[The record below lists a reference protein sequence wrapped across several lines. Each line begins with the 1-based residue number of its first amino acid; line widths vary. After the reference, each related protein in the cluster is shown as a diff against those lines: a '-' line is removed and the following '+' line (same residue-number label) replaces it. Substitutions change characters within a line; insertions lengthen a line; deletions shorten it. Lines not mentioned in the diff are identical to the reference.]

1 VKGLAS
7 VFPRFA
13 LSRPVTVSM
22 MLLAVLV
29 MGLLSW
35 QRIPVQLMPGGY
47 DFPYLWVWMPYRDS
61 TPRETERQIVQPV
74 EDAIET
80 LPGVRR
86 LEARAGR
93 NFARFEIELDQD
105 VDMDEAWSGLTERL
119 ERARMELPDDFDQY
133 YIYKYNPSDQP
144 IVWAAV
150 TYPSEA
156 DDPAFIVET
165 RLLRALERVPGV
177 ARAEFNGAHRA
188 RVYIDFNREAI
199 ERHGVSLYQ
208 VMQKLGSDNF
218 TMPSGK
224 VDEDGRVVLIRTIAT
239 FESDVQIA
247 ELPIGPGLV
256 LSDIAEVIHAR
267 PASATIH
274 RVNGDPAGSI
284 DIYKASGANTLV
296 VCERIHEELA
306 LLHADPDLKGY
317 KVLPFFDQGKI
328 IQESVD
334 NLRDTALQG
343 GVLAVL
349 VLLFFLRRLR
359 VTMLIAASIPLS
371 LLMTVVIQYGVGES
385 INLIAMMGM
394 MLSVGM
400 TVDNSV
406 VVVESI
412 YRHRELGLAPREA
425 AIKGT
430 SEVALAILAATLTTV
445 VVFLP
450 IILMSDDAGFS
461 FFMGRLGL
469 PVCYA
474 LGSSLLVA
482 LVFVPLSTLLTNEP
496 AKPSRFIVWL
506 TDRYATLLRVVLNQR
521 STSFAVAALLVAS
534 MFWPMQHLDKSDG
547 SSDGLMDFVVNIEF
561 PSSFSTRQ
569 IDEVLKRY
577 EKRFEKKRKS
587 WRIRALRVRR
597 WGSSRRAYLMAF
609 MEPRERGDIS
619 KEDIEKSVPDILAT
633 VEEPGVTAG
642 LGWRSSGRSEKSLP
656 LTLRGDDS
664 DRLVELG
671 DEIVRR
677 LSEVPGILGVEAD
690 LEERGMEELRVEVD
704 RARAA
709 RYGVSPDVLARTV
722 SFAFRGSQLQP
733 AQIDGREVPVQAG
746 FRLEDRADVRSLQD
760 FGIWSPVGGEVALG
774 TVASL
779 RFAKGHDTIRREDR
793 KTSLGIK
800 VTLEGED
807 MSNGYDLIRQGL
819 SGLQLPRGY
828 SWTPGRRWDEL
839 QEQDRARKFA
849 LLMSVAFVFLLMG
862 MLFESFWTPL
872 AVLFTVPFAF
882 VGVYW
887 MLYLT
892 GTTFEMMAG
901 IGLVVLVGIV
911 VNNAI
916 VLLDRVQQYRFDGME
931 REQALLLAG
940 RDRLR
945 PILMTAA
952 TTIVGLLP
960 MALGSSGIVGTPYYP
975 LGRAV
980 IGGLLASTVLS
991 LLLVPLFYTYLD
1003 DLRQALSAAVRPS
1016 AKKSIEIPRPE
1027 EV

>member
-1 VKGLAS
+1 MKRAGSLL
-7 VFPRFA
+7 PRFA
-13 LSRPVTVSM
+13 LGRPVTVSM
-22 MLLAVLV
+22 ILVAVLV
-29 MGLLSW
+29 MGVLSW

-47 DFPYLWVWMPYRDS
+47 DFPYLWVWMPYQDS

-86 LEARAGR
+86 LNARAGR
-93 NFARFEIELDQD
+93 NYARFEIELDQD
-105 VDMDEAWSGLTERL
+105 VDMDDAWSGLTERL
-119 ERARMELPDDFDQY
+119 ERARLELPDDFDKY

-156 DDPAFIVET
+156 DDPAFLIET

-208 VMQKLGSDNF
+208 VMQKLGGDNF

-224 VDEDGRVVLIRTIAT
+224 VDEDGRVVLLRSIAT
-239 FESDVQIA
+239 FESEEEVAQ
-247 ELPIGPGLV
+247 LPIGAGLV

-267 PASATIH
+267 PASGTIH

-284 DIYKASGANTLV
+284 DIYKESGANTME
-296 VCERIHEELA
+296 VCARIHEALA
-306 LLHADPDLKGY
+306 GLHADPDLAGY
-317 KVLPFFDQGKI
+317 QVLPFFDQGKM

-334 NLRDTALQG
+334 NLRNTALQG

-349 VLLFFLRRLR
+349 VL

-371 LLMTVVIQYGVGES
+371 LLMTVVIQYAVGES

-412 YRHRELGLAPREA
+412 YRHRELGVAPRDA

-450 IILMSDDAGFS
+450 IILMSDDAQFS

-482 LVFVPLSTLLTNEP
+482 LVFVPLATVLTDEP
-496 AKPSRFIVWL
+496 ARPSELVSGF
-506 TDRYATLLRVVLNQR
+506 TDLYVRLLDAVLRYR
-521 STSFAVAALLVAS
+521 STSFAVAALLVVS
-534 MFWPMQHLDKSDG
+534 MAWPMQHLDESD
-547 SSDGLMDFVVNIEF
+547 SSNDGLVDFVVNVQF
-561 PSSFSTRQ
+561 PGSFSTRQ
-569 IDEVLKRY
+569 IDEVMKRY

-587 WRIRALRVRR
+587 WRIRAIRVRR

-609 MEPRERGDIS
+609 MEPRERGDITR
-619 KEDIEKSVPDILAT
+619 EQIEEALPGILAT
-633 VEEPGVTAG
+633 IEEPGVSAG
-642 LGWRSSGRSEKSLP
+642 LGWRSSGREDKALP

-664 DRLVELG
+664 DVLVELG
-671 DEIVRR
+671 TEIVRR
-677 LSEVPGILGVEAD
+677 LSEVPGILGVEANLD
-690 LEERGMEELRVEVD
+690 EEGMEELRVEID
-704 RARAA
+704 RERAA

-722 SFAFRGSQLQP
+722 SFGFRGSQLQP
-733 AQIDGREVPVQAG
+733 AHIDGREVPMQAG
-746 FRLEDRADVRSLQD
+746 FRLEDRADVRSLQN

-779 RFAKGHDTIRREDR
+779 RYAKGHDTIRREDR

-807 MSNGYDLIRQGL
+807 MSQGYDLIRQGL

-828 SWTPGRRWDEL
+828 SWTPGRRWDDL

-849 LLMSVAFVFLLMG
+849 LIMSVAFVFLLMG

-892 GTTFEMMAG
+892 GTTFEVMAG

-916 VLLDRVQQYRFDGME
+916 VLLDRVQQYRFDGMA
-931 REQALLLAG
+931 REEALLLAG

-960 MALGSSGIVGTPYYP
+960 MALGKSGIVGTPYYP

-1003 DLRQALSAAVRPS
+1003 DLRHALAAAVRPPRE
-1016 AKKSIEIPRPE
+1016 KLPEIHLPE
-1027 EV
+1027 EA

>member
-1 VKGLAS
+1 MKRGGS
-7 VFPRFA
+7 VLPRFA
-13 LSRPVTVSM
+13 LGRPVTVSM
-22 MLLAVLV
+22 MLVAVLV
-29 MGLLSW
+29 MGVLSW

-47 DFPYLWVWMPYRDS
+47 DFPYLWVWMPYQDS

-93 NFARFEIELDQD
+93 NYARFEIELDQD
-105 VDMDEAWSGLTERL
+105 VDMDDAWSGLTERL
-119 ERARMELPDDFDQY
+119 ERARLELPDDFDKY

-150 TYPSEA
+150 TYPSTAE
-156 DDPAFIVET
+156 DPAFLIET
-165 RLLRALERVPGV
+165 RLLRALERIPGV

-188 RVYIDFNREAI
+188 RVYIDFNRESI

-208 VMQKLGSDNF
+208 VMQKLGGDNF

-224 VDEDGRVVLIRTIAT
+224 VDEDGRVVLLRSIAT
-239 FESDVQIA
+239 FESEEEVAQ
-247 ELPIGPGLV
+247 LPIGSGLV

-267 PASATIH
+267 PASGTIH

-284 DIYKASGANTLV
+284 DIYKESGANTME
-296 VCERIHEELA
+296 VCARIHEA
-306 LLHADPDLKGY
+306 LGVLHADPDLTGY
-317 KVLPFFDQGKI
+317 EVLPFFDQGKM

-334 NLRDTALQG
+334 NLRNTALQG

-349 VLLFFLRRLR
+349 VLLFFLRRVR

-371 LLMTVVIQYGVGES
+371 LLMTVVIQYAVGES

-412 YRHRELGLAPREA
+412 YRHRELGAAPRDA

-450 IILMSDDAGFS
+450 IILMSDDAQFS

-482 LVFVPLSTLLTNEP
+482 LVFVPLATVLTDEP
-496 AKPSRFIVWL
+496 AKPSALVTWFTEGYVR
-506 TDRYATLLRVVLNQR
+506 LLSAVLSHR
-521 STSFAVAALLVAS
+521 STSFAVAALLVVSTA
-534 MFWPMQHLDKSDG
+534 WPMQHLDESD
-547 SSDGLMDFVVNIEF
+547 SSNDGLVDFVVNVQF
-561 PSSFSTRQ
+561 PGSFSTRQ
-569 IDEVLKRY
+569 IDEVMKRY

-597 WGSSRRAYLMAF
+597 WGSSRRGYLMAF

-619 KEDIEKSVPDILAT
+619 REEIEKAIPDILAT
-633 VEEPGVTAG
+633 IQEPGVSAG
-642 LGWRSSGRSEKSLP
+642 LGWRSSGREDKALP

-664 DRLVELG
+664 DVLVELG
-671 DEIVRR
+671 AEVVRR
-677 LSEVPGILGVEAD
+677 LREVPGILGVEANLD
-690 LEERGMEELRVEVD
+690 EEGMEELRVEID
-704 RARAA
+704 RERAA

-733 AQIDGREVPVQAG
+733 AHIDGREVPMQAG
-746 FRLEDRADVRSLQD
+746 FRLQDRADVRSLQN

-779 RFAKGHDTIRREDR
+779 RYAKGHDTIRREDR

-807 MSNGYDLIRQGL
+807 MSAGYDLIRQGL

-828 SWTPGRRWDEL
+828 SWTPGRRWDDL

-849 LLMSVAFVFLLMG
+849 LIMSVAFVFLLMG

-892 GTTFEMMAG
+892 GTTFEVMAG

-916 VLLDRVQQYRFDGME
+916 VLLDRVQQYRFDGMA
-931 REQALLLAG
+931 REEALLLAG

-960 MALGSSGIVGTPYYP
+960 MALGKSGIVGTPYYP

-1003 DLRQALSAAVRPS
+1003 DLRHALAAAVRP
-1016 AKKSIEIPRPE
+1016 PRKTLPETHLPE
-1027 EV
+1027 ET

>member
-1 VKGLAS
+1 MKGPGS
-7 VFPRFA
+7 VLPRFA
-13 LSRPVTVSM
+13 LSRPVTVAM
-22 MLLAVLV
+22 MLVAVLV
-29 MGLLSW
+29 MGVLSW

-47 DFPYLWVWMPYRDS
+47 DFPYLWIWIPYSDS
-61 TPRETERQIVQPV
+61 TPRETERQIVQPI

-93 NFARFEIELDQD
+93 NYARFEIELDQG
-105 VDMDEAWSGLTERL
+105 VAMDEAWSGLTERL
-119 ERARMELPDDFDQY
+119 ERARLELPDDFDKY

-150 TYPSEA
+150 TYPSTA
-156 DDPAFIVET
+156 DDPAFVIET
-165 RLLRALERVPGV
+165 QLLRALERVPGV

-224 VDEDGRVVLIRTIAT
+224 VAEDGRVVLLRSIAT
-239 FESDVQIA
+239 FESEQDIA
-247 ELPIGPGLV
+247 GLPIGSGLV

-267 PASATIH
+267 PASGTIH
-274 RVNGDPAGSI
+274 RVNGSPAGSI
-284 DIYKASGANTLV
+284 DLYKESGANTLA
-296 VCERIHEELA
+296 VCKSVEAALAELQ
-306 LLHADPDLKGY
+306 ADPELDGY
-317 KVLPFFDQGKI
+317 EVLPFFDQGKL

-343 GVLAVL
+343 GALAVL
-349 VLLFFLRRLR
+349 VLLFFLRRIG

-371 LLMTVVIQYGVGES
+371 LLMTVVIQYAVGES

-412 YRHRELGLAPREA
+412 YRHRELGATPREA
-425 AIKGT
+425 AVRGT
-430 SEVALAILAATLTTV
+430 AEVALAILAATLTTV

-450 IILMSDDAGFS
+450 IILMSEDAQFS

-482 LVFVPLSTLLTNEP
+482 LVFVPLATILTDEP
-496 AKPSRFIVWL
+496 ARPLPVVSWM
-506 TDRYATLLRVVLNQR
+506 TDRYVALLRWVLSHR
-521 STSFAVAALLVAS
+521 STAFTVAALLVAS
-534 MFWPMQHLDKSDG
+534 TSWPMQHLDKSDS
-547 SSDGLMDFVVNIEF
+547 SSDGLVDFVVNIEF
-561 PSSFSTRQ
+561 PGSFSTAQ
-569 IDEVLKRY
+569 VDAVLKRY
-577 EKRFEKKRKS
+577 EKRFEKKRSS
-587 WRIRALRVRR
+587 WKIRALRVRR

-619 KEDIEKSVPDILAT
+619 KEAIEEAIPDILAT
-633 VEEPGVTAG
+633 VEEPGVKAG
-642 LGWRSSGRSEKSLP
+642 LGWRSSGREDKALP

-677 LSEVPGILGVEAD
+677 LSEVPGILGVDAD
-690 LEERGMEELRVEVD
+690 LDDGGTEELHVEID
-704 RARAA
+704 RERAA

-722 SFAFRGSQLQP
+722 SFGFRGSQLQP
-733 AQIDGREVPVQAG
+733 AHIDGREVPVQAG
-746 FRLEDRADVRSLQD
+746 FRVEDRADVRSLEN

-774 TVASL
+774 TVATL
-779 RFAKGHDTIRREDR
+779 RYAKGHDTIRREDR

-807 MSNGYDLIRQGL
+807 MRAGYDLIRQGL
-819 SGLQLPRGY
+819 SGLELPRGY

-839 QEQDRARKFA
+839 QAQDRARKFA
-849 LLMSVAFVFLLMG
+849 LLMSIAFVFLLMG

-887 MLYLT
+887 MLYAT
-892 GTTFEMMAG
+892 STTFEVMAG

-916 VLLDRVQQYRFDGME
+916 VLLDRVQQYRFEGMN

-960 MALGSSGIVGTPYYP
+960 MALGSAGIVGTPYYP

-1003 DLRQALSAAVRPS
+1003 DLRQALSAAVGRTPT
-1016 AKKSIEIPRPE
+1016 KPPE
-1027 EV
+1027 SPTPEHP

>member
-1 VKGLAS
+1 MRWGGS
-7 VFPRFA
+7 VLPRFA
-13 LSRPVTVSM
+13 LGRPVTVSM
-22 MLLAVLV
+22 ILVAVLV
-29 MGLLSW
+29 MGVLSW

-47 DFPYLWVWMPYRDS
+47 DFPYLWVWMPYHDS

-93 NFARFEIELDQD
+93 NYARFEIELDQD

-119 ERARMELPDDFDQY
+119 ERARLELPDDFDKY
-133 YIYKYNPSDQP
+133 YIYKYNPSDSP
-144 IVWAAV
+144 IVWAAI
-150 TYPSEA
+150 TYPSTAE
-156 DDPAFIVET
+156 DPAFLIET
-165 RLLRALERVPGV
+165 RLLRALERVQGV

-208 VMQKLGSDNF
+208 VMQKLGGDNF

-224 VDEDGRVVLIRTIAT
+224 VDEDGRVVLLRSIAT
-239 FESDVQIA
+239 FESEEEVAQ
-247 ELPIGPGLV
+247 LPIGAGLV

-267 PASATIH
+267 PASGTIH

-284 DIYKASGANTLV
+284 DIYKESGANTMA
-296 VCERIHEELA
+296 VCARIHEA
-306 LLHADPDLKGY
+306 LTALHADPDLEGY
-317 KVLPFFDQGKI
+317 GALPFFDQGKI

-349 VLLFFLRRLR
+349 VLLFFLRRFR

-371 LLMTVVIQYGVGES
+371 LLMTVVVQYAVGES

-394 MLSVGM
+394 TLSVGM

-412 YRHRELGLAPREA
+412 YRHRELGAAPRDA
-425 AIKGT
+425 AIDGT

-450 IILMSDDAGFS
+450 IILMSDDAQFS

-482 LVFVPLSTLLTNEP
+482 LVFVPLATLLTDEP
-496 AKPSRFIVWL
+496 AKPAGLVTWVTESYVR
-506 TDRYATLLRVVLNQR
+506 LLGGVLRNR
-521 STSFAVAALLVAS
+521 STSFAVAALLVVS
-534 MFWPMQHLDKSDG
+534 MAWPMQHLDKSD
-547 SSDGLMDFVVNIEF
+547 SSNDGIIDFVVNVQF
-561 PSSFSTRQ
+561 PGSFSTRQ

-577 EKRFEKKRKS
+577 EKRFEKKRAS

-597 WGSSRRAYLMAF
+597 WGTSRRAYLMAF
-609 MEPRERGDIS
+609 MEPRESGDITR
-619 KEDIEKSVPDILAT
+619 KEIEEAIPDLLAT
-633 VEEPGVTAG
+633 VEEPGVEAG
-642 LGWRSSGRSEKSLP
+642 LGWRSSGREDKALP

-664 DRLVELG
+664 DVLVELG
-671 DEIVRR
+671 TEVVRR
-677 LSEVPGILGVEAD
+677 LREVPGILGVDANLD
-690 LEERGMEELRVEVD
+690 EEGMDELRVEID
-704 RARAA
+704 RERAA

-733 AQIDGREVPVQAG
+733 AHIDGREVPMQAG
-746 FRLEDRADVRSLQD
+746 FRLEDRADIRSLQN
-760 FGIWSPVGGEVALG
+760 FGIWSPLGGEVALG

-779 RFAKGHDTIRREDR
+779 RYAKGHDTIRREDR

-807 MSNGYDLIRQGL
+807 LSEGYDLIRKGL
-819 SGLQLPRGY
+819 SGLKLPRGY

-839 QEQDRARKFA
+839 QQQDRARRFA
-849 LLMSVAFVFLLMG
+849 LLTSVAFVFLLMG

-887 MLYLT
+887 MLYAT
-892 GTTFEMMAG
+892 GTTFEVMAG

-916 VLLDRVQQYRFDGME
+916 VLLDRVQQYRFDGMA
-931 REQALLLAG
+931 REEALLQAG

-960 MALGSSGIVGTPYYP
+960 MALGKSGIVGTPYYP

-1003 DLRQALSAAVRPS
+1003 DLRHALAAAVRPPR
-1016 AKKSIEIPRPE
+1016 KKVPEIHLTE
-1027 EV
+1027 EA